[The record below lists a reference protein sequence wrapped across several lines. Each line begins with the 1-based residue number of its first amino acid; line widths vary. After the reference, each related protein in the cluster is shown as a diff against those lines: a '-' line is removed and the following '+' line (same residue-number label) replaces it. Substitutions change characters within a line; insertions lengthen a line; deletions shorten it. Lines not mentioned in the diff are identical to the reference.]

1 MKSSIILNLTAI
13 LLGLI
18 AISVNAGDPTQ
29 FTNLCGACV
38 GNNYSY
44 CPTNGVCFDP
54 NVTVTPGGYFNI
66 TSLVCSNSTTNSTPT
81 ATNTTTNTTTKT
93 NSTTA
98 AKTNTTAPKITC
110 QNVTTLTYVSD

>member
-1 MKSSIILNLTAI
+1 MKSSLILNLTAI

-18 AISVNAGDPTQ
+18 AMSVNAGNPTQ

-54 NVTVTPGGYFNI
+54 NVTVTPGGYYNI
-66 TSLVCSNSTTNSTPT
+66 TSLVCSNSTTNVTTPT
-81 ATNTTTNTTTKT
+81 ATNTTTKTNTTTP
-93 NSTTA
+93 
-98 AKTNTTAPKITC
+98 AKTNTTAAKITC
-110 QNVTTLTYVSD
+110 QNVTTLTYVSDQGY